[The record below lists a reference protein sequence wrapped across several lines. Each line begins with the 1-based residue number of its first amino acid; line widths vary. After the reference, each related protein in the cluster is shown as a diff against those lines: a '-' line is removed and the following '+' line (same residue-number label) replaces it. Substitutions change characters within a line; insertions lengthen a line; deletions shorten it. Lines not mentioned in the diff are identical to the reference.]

1 MNCTHHI
8 HPDVVHDSQQVD
20 LEACNMLKS
29 IKICCLL
36 AEDGFAQVLPKDKR
50 EARCRLSGHNVWMF
64 GGENGLLST
73 VLYLFYFLF
82 VLCIEFGT
90 FCWEKR

>member
-29 IKICCLL
+29 IKKSCCLL

-50 EARCRLSGHNVWMF
+50 EARCQVVRAQRVDVWR
-64 GGENGLLST
+64 GEWIIIYST
-73 VLYLFYFLF
+73 IPVLFSICF
-82 VLCIEFGT
+82 VH
-90 FCWEKR
+90 